1 MDKGRLNLKIDMK
14 IALASYLFKDGDI
27 DFNLSQIKKALS
39 SAKGKADIVCFGE
52 SFLQGFDALSW
63 NFDKDKDIAISQNS
77 PVMQKICDLTLQFGV
92 DLLLGYI
99 ERDEEALFSSCAVI
113 QDGKIIHNYR
123 RVSKGWK
130 QFDITDF
137 HYQEGKEIKPFFYR
151 GKEFLLAI
159 CGDLWDFPERFKTN
173 CIVLWSVFCDFEEEH
188 YEEFEKE
195 YAEQAA
201 KVADDVLMINSLSD
215 GYEVNSVRGGTFHFC
230 RGKIKAQTANAK
242 EDMLFVE
249 L

>member
-1 MDKGRLNLKIDMK
+1 MK
-14 IALASYLFKDGDI
+14 IGLASYKFIDNDI
-27 DFNLSQIKKALS
+27 DFNILQIKKALE

-52 SFLQGFDALSW
+52 SFLQGFDSLSW
-63 NFDKDKDIAISQNS
+63 SFESDKNIAISQDS
-77 PVMQKICDLTLQFGV
+77 TTMQEICALTVQFGV
-92 DLLLGYI
+92 DLLIGYI
-99 ERDEEALFSSCAVI
+99 ERDGEELFSSCAVI
-113 QDGKIIHNYR
+113 EKGKIIHNYR

-130 QFDITDF
+130 QYDITDF
-137 HYQEGKEIKPFFYR
+137 HYQEGNEIKPFSYH
-151 GKEFLLAI
+151 GKDFLLAI
-159 CGDLWDFPERFKTN
+159 CGDLWDYPERFKTN

-188 YEEFEKE
+188 YEDFEKE

-230 RGKIKAQTANAK
+230 CGKIKAQTANAK

>member
-1 MDKGRLNLKIDMK
+1 MK
-14 IALASYLFKDGDI
+14 IGLASYKFIDNDI
-27 DFNLSQIKKALS
+27 DFNISQIKKALE
-39 SAKGKADIVCFGE
+39 SANGKADIVCFGE
-52 SFLQGFDALSW
+52 SFLQGFDSLSW
-63 NFDKDKDIAISQNS
+63 SFESDKDIAISQDS
-77 PVMQKICDLTLQFGV
+77 TTMQEICALSVEFGV
-92 DLLLGYI
+92 DLLIGYI
-99 ERDEEALFSSCAVI
+99 ERDREALFSSCAVI
-113 QDGKIIHNYR
+113 EKGKIIHNYR

-130 QFDITDF
+130 QYDVTDF
-137 HYQEGKEIKPFFYR
+137 HYQEGNEIKPFSYR
-151 GKEFLLAI
+151 GKDFLLAI
-159 CGDLWDFPERFKTN
+159 CGDLWVYPERFKTK

>member
-137 HYQEGKEIKPFFYR
+137 HYQEGNEIKPFFYR

-159 CGDLWDFPERFKTN
+159 CGDLWDFPERFKTKSP
-173 CIVLWSVFCDFEEEH
+173 ILWSVFVN
-188 YEEFEKE
+188 YEGDYQEFLSE
-195 YAEQAA
+195 YAEQAS
-201 KVADDVLMINSLSD
+201 KVANNVLMINSLSSNPESRD
-215 GYEVNSVRGGTFHFC
+215 IHGGAFHFC
-230 RGKIKAQTANAK
+230 AGKVKAQTENDT
-242 EDMLFVE
+242 EDMLIVE
-249 L
+249 I